1 MQSMHALDVLLPET
15 AVFAGMAPEHLSL
28 IAGCAKNV
36 RFAPGEQ
43 LFRQGEPADTF
54 YLVREG
60 VVSTEIW
67 VPGRGGVRVE
77 TIEAGEIAG
86 WSWLIPPYRWHSD
99 AHALDTVRAL
109 AFDGACLRGKCDTDP
124 VLGYELLRR
133 FSVLLVESL
142 EATRLRLID
151 VYGRLPA

>member
-1 MQSMHALDVLLPET
+1 MHTLEVLLPET
-15 AVFAGMAPEHLSL
+15 KVFAGLEADQLAL
-28 IAGCAKNV
+28 IAGCARNV

-54 YLVREG
+54 YLIREG
-60 VVSTEIW
+60 QVSSEIW
-67 VPGRGGVRVE
+67 VQGRGAARLE
-77 TIEAGEIAG
+77 TIEEGEIVG

-124 VLGYELLRR
+124 ALGYELLRR
-133 FSVLLVESL
+133 FSGLLVESL
-142 EATRLRLID
+142 EATQLRLID